1 MPEFISHIQGT
12 PSWAELT
19 TSDYQGA
26 LTFYSALLGW
36 EDEANEMSP
45 GMYYHMQKLEG
56 LEVAALYQQGEEE
69 KQQRV
74 PPYWKVYFTVDD
86 IRKSSEQAKESGA
99 SVIFGPMEVF
109 DAGYAAILQDPQ
121 GAVLA
126 FWRTKDYIGHGSR
139 VKRRP
144 PSGTN

>member
-1 MPEFISHIQGT
+1 MPEFTSHIQGT

-26 LTFYSALLGW
+26 LTFYCALFGW

-45 GMYYHMQKLEG
+45 VMYYHMQKLEG
-56 LEVAALYQQGEEE
+56 LEVAALYQQGDEE
-69 KQQRV
+69 KQQGV

-109 DAGYAAILQDPQ
+109 DAGYAAILQDSQ
-121 GAVLA
+121 GAALA
-126 FWRTKDYIGHGSR
+126 LWRAKDYIGHGSR
-139 VKRRP
+139 VQWGP